1 MGLNGQKNGKHVKR
15 LSGYDDVRAAA
26 KKRLPRGIFDFVDGG
41 AGGEVTVWRNR
52 AAFARP
58 EFDPR
63 FLADV
68 ADRDTST
75 TVLGQRVAMPF
86 LLAPAG
92 LARLAHP
99 GSGELDAARAA
110 AAAGTVFCVSIASSY
125 SIEEIRAASDGLLWL
140 QLYLW
145 KSDEVVARL
154 VERAKAAEYTALV
167 LTIDVPAVGNRE
179 RDVRNGVSL
188 PPKIRLDTAFDA
200 LRRPAWV
207 ASYLRS
213 STIGMANLREVV
225 PGDVGSVAAYVDR

>member
-1 MGLNGQKNGKHVKR
+1 MKR
-15 LSGYDDVRAAA
+15 LSGYDHIRGAA

-68 ADRDTST
+68 AERDTST
-75 TVLGQRVAMPF
+75 TVLGQKVAMPF

-99 GSGELDAARAA
+99 RGGELDAARAA
-110 AAAGTVFCVSIASSY
+110 AVAGTVFCVSIASSY
-125 SIEEIRAASDGLLWL
+125 SLEEIRAASDGLLWL

-154 VERAKAAEYTALV
+154 VERAKAANYTALV

-179 RDVRNGVSL
+179 RDIRNGVSL
-188 PPKIRLDTAFDA
+188 PPKIRLDTVLDE
-200 LRRPAWV
+200 
-207 ASYLRS
+207 
-213 STIGMANLREVV
+213 IGRAHV
-225 PGDVGSVAAYVDR
+225 